1 VHLDPLN
8 LGSGETSE
16 PKASTPPAPTNPPT
30 GDPTSGVEAEDLR
43 GEGVAPRSRL
53 ASARRWVGLAFTSL
67 VLLGQGERC
76 HVDPRF
82 VSPSATLRTYW
93 EALRAGD
100 AEGVWECFVEGR
112 HDLPMPGMLWYLPPI
127 RQLTLCEFRSLPV
140 TGGRVMVS
148 YEVRYLPSGLTEEHS
163 FRTADELVRMRGHWR
178 IARPVSDAAA
188 PPWDMTPRPVDS

>member
-1 VHLDPLN
+1 MHLDPLN
-8 LGSGETSE
+8 LGSGETCA

-67 VLLGQGERC
+67 VLLGQ
-76 HVDPRF
+76 
-82 VSPSATLRTYW
+82 
-93 EALRAGD
+93 
-100 AEGVWECFVEGR
+100 GR